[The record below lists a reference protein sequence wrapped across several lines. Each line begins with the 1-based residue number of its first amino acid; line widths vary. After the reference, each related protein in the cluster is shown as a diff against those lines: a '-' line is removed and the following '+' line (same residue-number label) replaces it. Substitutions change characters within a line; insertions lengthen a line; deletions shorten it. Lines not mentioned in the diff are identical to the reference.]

1 MKKFLLL
8 CLFSFVGI
16 SAFAQG
22 FANETVNGGG
32 KSSSNYSSAPVKF
45 QGYVNASALASTAR
59 LGGLWGYGVG
69 PGIDVSAGIML
80 FDHFYIGAEAG
91 FQAMFEK
98 YQKTDIVYGTTVV
111 IDIESISMNIPVG
124 LNLKGYITRDKRVN
138 PFINCSVGALFAG
151 NEDFSDFGFGGMLGQ
166 AGIGVEWKRLSVGV
180 GYNMMLPRLGSIH
193 HGGYLKIGFRFGK
206 N

>member
-1 MKKFLLL
+1 MGLDINAQAGRTLLDFL
-8 CLFSFVGI
+8 
-16 SAFAQG
+16 
-22 FANETVNGGG
+22 
-32 KSSSNYSSAPVKF
+32 
-45 QGYVNASALASTAR
+45 
-59 LGGLWGYGVG
+59 
-69 PGIDVSAGIML
+69 
-80 FDHFYIGAEAG
+80 GAEAG